1 MKWHLNVI
9 LAIINFSIFG
19 YFIYCLIWSIAFFAP
34 LMPESLSTVQFVV
47 REEYFSKGVDVAPA
61 YVGMIFIFLNLLVH
75 LYLFD
80 KLLLARKIVSKIY
93 SGEIIYQNQSSDLK
107 KVASGFIIFAK
118 IKYSLLMITG
128 VFFYADIHIF
138 VTALPQF
145 LLFYLLGKLILVI
158 AIISSKSE
166 ILQQENDLT
175 V

>member
-9 LAIINFSIFG
+9 LAIINISIFG
-19 YFIYCLIWSIAFFAP
+19 YFIICLTLFLLLLSP
-34 LMPESLSTVQFVV
+34 LFPESLSAVPSAI
-47 REEYFSKGVDVAPA
+47 REDYFPNGFDVAPA
-61 YVGMIFIFLNLLVH
+61 YIGMIFSFLYMLAH
-75 LYLFD
+75 LYLID

-93 SGEIIYQNQSSDLK
+93 SGKIIYKNQSSDLK
-107 KVASGFIIFAK
+107 KVGAGFIIFAK
-118 IKYSLLMITG
+118 LKYSLLMITG

-166 ILQQENDLT
+166 ILKQENDLT